1 MLREDSETTKLWWG
15 NSLRPHAL
23 KWLTNLGLLI
33 FHVSHLLAE
42 EVKLSGKPVHIN
54 EDQQYFR
61 SLMKL
66 TCLPN
71 TKESPLK
78 PGGFTQKILWFFLP
92 FENIFVWNAL
102 MCIDKYFNYACH
114 DCLIFLTCFW
124 IVFSSYCDQII
135 A

>member
-61 SLMKL
+61 SPMKL
-66 TCLPN
+66 TYLP
-71 TKESPLK
+71 
-78 PGGFTQKILWFFLP
+78 KISILDWS
-92 FENIFVWNAL
+92 E
-102 MCIDKYFNYACH
+102 KYATYFWGQSFYV
-114 DCLIFLTCFW
+114 FMVKRKLTYVLLYNHFDDNNL
-124 IVFSSYCDQII
+124 SSV
-135 A
+135 